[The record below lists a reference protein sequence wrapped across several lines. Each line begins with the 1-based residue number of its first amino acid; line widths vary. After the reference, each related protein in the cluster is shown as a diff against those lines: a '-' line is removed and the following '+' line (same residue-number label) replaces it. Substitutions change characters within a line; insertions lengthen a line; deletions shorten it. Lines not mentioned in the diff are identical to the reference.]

1 MDFRNCFCDCLKIY
15 TWVMNIIDYY
25 IKYIIVM
32 FFYNKI
38 VDEVL
43 LCFTNFCYIYGFS
56 KKIIIDNGG
65 EF

>member
-1 MDFRNCFCDCLKIY
+1 
-15 TWVMNIIDYY
+15 MNIIDYY